1 MSTILIIDDS
11 ESQRDAIR
19 DVLTADCGFDVILEA
34 SDGISGLKLL
44 LAEKIDLILCDL
56 ELPGLD
62 GEKLLRIKENNPGGP
77 DVPFV
82 FLTGTTNLDRRARLL
97 DGGACDAIAKPF
109 HPADLLARLK
119 LHLKVRRLQAELR
132 EKNEALERLS
142 AIDVLTDLCTRR
154 ALFERLEVEFR
165 RARRYS
171 TPMAVLMI
179 DIDHFKR
186 VNDQYGHPGGDVVL
200 RGVAQLL
207 SEQLRATDLAGRY
220 GGEEM
225 AVAMQADL
233 PGARLVAERYRQ
245 AVEEAVFQSPDGRD
259 VQVTVSIGIGE
270 LEEGMESADQ
280 VLEHADRALY
290 RAKDGGRNRVEV

>member
-1 MSTILIIDDS
+1 LSTILIIDDS